1 MRMSLQ
7 DWLNNGWLRKHKT
20 SNQEITNLL
29 EIVKR
34 DIKDAEF
41 REVSPDWRFGIAYN
55 AALKICTI
63 LLYAEGFIPE
73 RNLAHYRTIQAM
85 SLILGNRKEDDVNYL
100 DTCRI
105 KRNTIE
111 YDYAG
116 GTTHTD
122 ADELIKMVSELKMET
137 MEWFKNNHP
146 ELL

>member
-1 MRMSLQ
+1 MSLQ
-7 DWLNNGWLRKHKT
+7 DWFNNGWLRKHKT
-20 SNQEITNLL
+20 SNQEIANLL

-41 REVSPDWRFGIAYN
+41 SEVSPDWRFGIAYN
-55 AALKICTI
+55 AALKLCTI
-63 LLYAEGFIPE
+63 LLYAEGFKPE

-85 SLILGNRKEDDVNYL
+85 SLILGNRKEEDVNYL
-100 DTCRI
+100 NTCRI

-116 GTTHTD
+116 GTTHSD
-122 ADELIKMVSELKMET
+122 ADELISFVSDLQDEVFVWIE
-137 MEWFKNNHP
+137 NNHP